1 MPGNFEFAYSLAGG
15 NYPPVK
21 RKYPVAAS
29 QTLVVGDALYF
40 SSGKLTKAG
49 NGNKIAAIC
58 AQIATTEA
66 EGTLI
71 EVEVVQ
77 PHHVWKAVASADAS
91 SNVLDGTD
99 AYDLTA
105 AQLVNLADT
114 TGGGIRIIGQ
124 PDPSDLTVIH
134 CQVTN
139 PFFG

>member
-1 MPGNFEFAYSLAGG
+1 MPNFEFAYSLLGG

-21 RKYPVAAS
+21 RKLPVAAT

-40 SSGKLTKAG
+40 SSGKLAKAG
-49 NGNKIAAIC
+49 DGNVIAAIC
-58 AQIATTEA
+58 AQDAASLA

-71 EVEVVQ
+71 EVEIVQ

-91 SNVLDGTD
+91 SYVLNGTS
-99 AYDLTA
+99 AYDLTS

-114 TGGGIRIIGQ
+114 TGGGIRIIAQ

-134 CQVTN
+134 CQITN

>member
-1 MPGNFEFAYSLAGG
+1 MANFEFAFSLAGG

-21 RKYPVAAS
+21 RWLPVAAT

-40 SSGKLTKAG
+40 SSGKLAKAG
-49 NGNKIAAIC
+49 DGNKIAAIC
-58 AQIATTEA
+58 AQISTIQA

-71 EVEVVQ
+71 EVEIVQ
-77 PHHVWKAVASADAS
+77 PHHVWRAVASADAS

-114 TGGGIRIIGQ
+114 TGGGIRIIAN
-124 PDPSDLTVIH
+124 PDSSDLTIIH
-134 CQVTN
+134 CQITN

>member
-1 MPGNFEFAYSLAGG
+1 MPNFEYALSLAGP

-21 RKYPVAAS
+21 RKYPVAAT

-40 SSGKLTKAG
+40 SSGKLAKAG
-49 NGNKIAAIC
+49 DGNKIAAIC
-58 AQIATTEA
+58 AQISTLQA

-71 EVEVVQ
+71 EVEIVQ
-77 PHHVWKAVASADAS
+77 PWHVWKATASADATTY
-91 SNVLDGTD
+91 VLNGTD

-124 PDPSDLTVIH
+124 PDPSNLAIIH

>member
-1 MPGNFEFAYSLAGG
+1 MGNFEFAFSLAGG

-21 RKYPVAAS
+21 RYLPVAAT

-49 NGNKIAAIC
+49 DGHKIAAIC
-58 AQIATTEA
+58 AQDATLLA

-71 EVEVVQ
+71 EVEI
-77 PHHVWKAVASADAS
+77 PMPWHVWKATASGDATTY
-91 SNVLDGTD
+91 VLNGTD

-114 TGGGIRIIGQ
+114 TGGGIRVIAQ
-124 PDPSDLTVIH
+124 PDASDTAVIH
-134 CQVTN
+134 CQITN

>member
-1 MPGNFEFAYSLAGG
+1 MAACFEFAYSLVGG

-29 QTLVVGDALYF
+29 QTLVVGDALAF
-40 SSGKLTKAG
+40 SSGQLVKAG
-49 NGNKIAAIC
+49 DGSVIAAIC
-58 AQIATTEA
+58 AQVATTLA
-66 EGTLI
+66 AGTLI

-77 PHHVWKAVASADAS
+77 RSHVWKAVASADATTY
-91 SNVLDGTD
+91 VLNGTS

-114 TGGGIRIIGQ
+114 TGGGIRIIAQ
-124 PDPSDLTVIH
+124 PDPSDLTIIH
-134 CQVTN
+134 CQITN